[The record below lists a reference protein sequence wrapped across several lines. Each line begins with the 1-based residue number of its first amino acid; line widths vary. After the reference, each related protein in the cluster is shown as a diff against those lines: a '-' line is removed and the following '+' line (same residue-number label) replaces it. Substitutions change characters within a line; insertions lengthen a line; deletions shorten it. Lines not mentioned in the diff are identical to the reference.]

1 MPISSQTKD
10 ALNQLALSMIQE
22 TEEPSLADISLTGG
36 FRQGAFPERLRD
48 AAGEETLI
56 LTGDDLRL
64 YSQACAA
71 LSQEKEMEHL
81 SIKDVDDELWD
92 FACKLFVH
100 REKYED
106 DRARAR
112 AVRELVSRLHKPW
125 QDYEIMAVVDN
136 LKLTVHELDV
146 IGVKIRYLSR
156 QSVLA
161 WGFGSSRW
169 PEEYANEFIRR
180 AVAIAEETAGSPQ
193 RAAERAICKIDDAL
207 HALRTALVGSMK
219 ASILDEQ
226 ILFKR
231 GRLLAVKQA
240 NTNEIKFVQGRR
252 LFGPLGFDIRRNTAE
267 LARKYL
273 ASINPIIA
281 GSFPPAIQNQLRRA
295 LHWIGTSITRE
306 SYDDKVVDLCTALE
320 ALLTVKADPR
330 KGEAIALRIMLLPS
344 ALGEGFFSPI
354 EAYELYELRSRVIHG
369 SDLRA
374 CGRRDYWHLLSLA
387 VVMVGLFVDLVSQ
400 DKSITTPA
408 KLISAIEAPDLLS
421 QAISWLERIKSR
433 SSRDIANFARA
444 RLPQ

>member
-1 MPISSQTKD
+1 MPISRETKD
-10 ALNQLALSMIQE
+10 TLNQLALRMIRE
-22 TEEPSLADISLTGG
+22 AEERSLADISFTGG
-36 FRQGAFPERLRD
+36 FIQRAFSERLRD
-48 AAGEETLI
+48 AAGGETLI

-64 YSQACAA
+64 YSEARAA

-92 FACKLFVH
+92 FACDLFVH
-100 REKYED
+100 GRKYED

-112 AVRELVSRLHKPW
+112 AIRELVSRLHKPW

-156 QSVLA
+156 ESVLA
-161 WGFGSSRW
+161 WGFGSSPW
-169 PEEYANEFIRR
+169 PNEYANEFIRR
-180 AVAIAEETAGSPQ
+180 AVAIIGERAGSPQ
-193 RAAERAICKIDDAL
+193 RAAERAIYKIDDAL
-207 HALRTALVGSMK
+207 HALRTALIGSTR

-231 GRLLAVKQA
+231 GPLLAVKQA
-240 NTNEIKFVQGRR
+240 NTNQIKFVQGRR
-252 LFGPLGFDIRRNTAE
+252 PFGPVGFDMRRNTAE
-267 LARKYL
+267 LARNYL
-273 ASINPIIA
+273 ASINPIIE
-281 GSFPPAIQNQLRRA
+281 GNFPQAIQNQLRRA

-320 ALLTVKADPR
+320 ALLTVKSDPR

-344 ALGEGFFSPI
+344 ALGEGFFSPF

-369 SDLRA
+369 SGLRV
-374 CGRRDYWHLLSLA
+374 CGRRDYAHLLSLA
-387 VVMVGLFVDLVSQ
+387 VVMVSLFVDLVTQ

-421 QAISWLERIKSR
+421 QAISWLERIKNR
-433 SSRDIANFARA
+433 SSREIAKFART
-444 RLPQ
+444 RLR